1 MIVVSQQVLSACAL
15 LSAGLAW
22 RGAFPQTVLPIPW
35 RLGHV
40 VMAWE
45 GVDWQQGEVMSSSG
59 ASNLAVPVA
68 NGAPTHNLQGQA
80 VGRKGQLT
88 RLRLIDTLC
97 EMLRHRPLNDLR
109 IMELCQQAKTSP
121 GTFYL
126 YFKDVQ
132 DLAFEAI
139 RLYQEIPAELDDL
152 LRAAWPV
159 DSAFQ
164 YAQRFVAGYVHYWQE
179 RYHLLQIRN
188 LTADQGDGR
197 MVELRHSCVVPI
209 MEHLAEK
216 IASAQRRDAGPLTP
230 LAGATVVMGSLER
243 LVALSRFHVAPR
255 GDMSTQELIDAEAW
269 VLARMLGQDEF
280 PAAG

>member
-1 MIVVSQQVLSACAL
+1 
-15 LSAGLAW
+15 
-22 RGAFPQTVLPIPW
+22 
-35 RLGHV
+35 
-40 VMAWE
+40 
-45 GVDWQQGEVMSSSG
+45 MSSSG
-59 ASNLAVPVA
+59 ASNLAVSVS
-68 NGAPTHNLQGQA
+68 NGAPTHNLQGQV

-109 IMELCQQAKTSP
+109 VMELCRQAKTAP

-139 RLYQEIPAELDDL
+139 RLYQEIPAELDEL
-152 LRAAWPV
+152 LRAEWPAEE
-159 DSAFQ
+159 AFQ
-164 YAQRFVAGYVHYWQE
+164 SAQRFVAGYVRYWQE

-188 LTADQGDGR
+188 LTADQGDER

-209 MEHLAEK
+209 MERLAEK
-216 IASAQRRDAGPLTP
+216 IASAQRGGAGPLTP
-230 LAGATVVMGSLER
+230 LAGATVIMGSLER
-243 LVALSRFHVAPR
+243 LAALSRFHVAPR
-255 GDMSTQELIDAEAW
+255 SDMSTQELIDAEAW

-280 PAAG
+280 PTAG